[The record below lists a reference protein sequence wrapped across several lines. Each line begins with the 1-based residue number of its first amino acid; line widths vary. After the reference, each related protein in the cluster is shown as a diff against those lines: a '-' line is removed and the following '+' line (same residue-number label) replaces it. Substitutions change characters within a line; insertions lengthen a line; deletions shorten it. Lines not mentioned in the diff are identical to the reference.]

1 MGKGTG
7 SASRTPVSNSQRNTV
22 ELISDAFRPL
32 QDATFPLLF
41 TLAQAQKLYR
51 GTKKM

>member
-1 MGKGTG
+1 
-7 SASRTPVSNSQRNTV
+7 V

-32 QDATFPLLF
+32 QDATAPLLF
-41 TLAQAQKLYR
+41 ALAQAQKLYR